1 MRRLAL
7 ASLVLIGCAPDLR
20 KTDCFDG
27 ICGELPTEPL
37 FSFTRSGATVEAIVD
52 ATSKTVPTYID
63 LDEPKELKFDE
74 AESTNAWD
82 LSFQRDKVR
91 SNGGG
96 TNPQGMVEVAVLKGQ
111 DFGSLSRAP
120 LDGFQKD
127 GAEPVF
133 NTAEGGWYY
142 YDIGVHRLTTQPN
155 VYVVKTTKGDF
166 FKVKLG
172 SYYDVNG
179 TAARIA
185 VTFEKIAPPP

>member
-1 MRRLAL
+1 MHRLVLAL
-7 ASLVLIGCAPDLR
+7 LVVGCAPDLR

-37 FSFTRSGATVEAIVD
+37 FSFTRTGATVEAVVD

-96 TNPQGMVEVAVLKGQ
+96 TNPQGTVEVAVLKGQ

-120 LDGFQKD
+120 TDGFLKD